1 MSPTIIGARI
11 RSMRGAESQKDLAE
25 KLNISRSALA
35 MYERGERIPRDEVKI
50 RIAKYF
56 HVSVESIFFAPVEHY
71 LCTSSSS
78 IPGHQEMG

>member
-1 MSPTIIGARI
+1 MSPTIIGDRI
-11 RSMRGAESQKDLAE
+11 RSMRGAESQGSLAN

-56 HVSVESIFFAPVEHY
+56 NVSVESIFY
-71 LCTSSSS
+71 SS
-78 IPGHQEMG
+78 